1 MKPRVGIPALL
12 GACILGFVV
21 SAAAVEVKIAVV
33 NPQDIL
39 NGTKKG
45 KKIKEML
52 AEYVQVRQRVIQSEE
67 AALKKLEAE
76 IASQGPVLSAQA
88 KQEKQEVFQQQL
100 AAYDRRLQELE
111 GEVQAKKRDA
121 LGEFTKAI
129 EQAVQQIAEKENI
142 VLVLEKGTTGAATL
156 IRYNDY
162 SLDLTSRVIKALDSK
177 SDQ

>member
-1 MKPRVGIPALL
+1 MKPRVSIPALL
-12 GACILGFVV
+12 IACILGFGV

-45 KKIKEML
+45 KTIKDML
-52 AEYVQVRQRVIQSEE
+52 AEYVQTRQRVIQSEE
-67 AALKKLEAE
+67 AELKKLEAE
-76 IASQGPVLSAQA
+76 LASQGPALSASA
-88 KQEKQEVFQQQL
+88 KQEKQQVFQQHL
-100 AAYDRRLQELE
+100 TAYERRLQELE

-142 VLVLEKGTTGAATL
+142 VLVLEKGRTGAATL
-156 IRYNDY
+156 ILFNQD

>member
-1 MKPRVGIPALL
+1 MKPRVSIPVVL

-21 SAAAVEVKIAVV
+21 SATAVEQKIAVV

-45 KKIKEML
+45 KKIKDML

-67 AALKKLEAE
+67 ADLKKLEAE
-76 IASQGPVLSAQA
+76 LAGQGPVLSPSA
-88 KQEKQEVFQQQL
+88 KQEKQQVFQQQL
-100 AAYDRRLQELE
+100 AAYDRRLQQLE

-129 EQAVQQIAEKENI
+129 EQAVQQIAEKEHI
-142 VLVLEKGTTGAATL
+142 VLVLEKGTSGAGTL
-156 IRYNDY
+156 IRYNED

-177 SDQ
+177 SD